1 MRRVSA
7 TACVDLN
14 VVETVRL
21 WVVEDADPYGWSG
34 VLPPALPWGGAPGSV
49 RPTIWLVQNH
59 NVRAGAEPRPYGIG
73 QSQARIKS
81 KRRRRFTASRET
93 AGGDGVLF
101 LHRRRQSIFLIDAAL
116 RAAATLFSIVTQ
128 DGQRRILQR
137 DQLPSP
143 KCHVGVG
150 RRWER
155 RVGRN
160 QPRRVLPANKS
171 RFSLGRHS
179 HFFGQGPK
187 TWGGIYIFSPR

>member
-34 VLPPALPWGGAPGSV
+34 VLPPALPWGGAPRSV

-59 NVRAGAEPRPYGIG
+59 NVRAGVEPRPYGIG

-101 LHRRRQSIFLIDAAL
+101 LHRRRQSIFQIDAAL
-116 RAAATLFSIVTQ
+116 RAAATLF
-128 DGQRRILQR
+128 
-137 DQLPSP
+137 P
-143 KCHVGVG
+143 
-150 RRWER
+150 
-155 RVGRN
+155 
-160 QPRRVLPANKS
+160 
-171 RFSLGRHS
+171 SLG
-179 HFFGQGPK
+179 K
-187 TWGGIYIFSPR
+187 TANAVHYSAETLPRPNVG